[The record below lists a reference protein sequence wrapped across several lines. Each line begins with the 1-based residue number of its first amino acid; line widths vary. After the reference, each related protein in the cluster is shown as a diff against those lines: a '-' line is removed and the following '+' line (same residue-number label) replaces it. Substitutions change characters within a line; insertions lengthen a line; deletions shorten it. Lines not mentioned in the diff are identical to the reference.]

1 MTKQITET
9 KQVIKK
15 CVSRDLVGWENT
27 QEKSWTNPYMILTFK
42 KIHIFKQKRT
52 TKQKTEAKK
61 AKLEGITL
69 IFFLF
74 LFNYHASLYA
84 PMCPGWMNWIIW

>member
-1 MTKQITET
+1 
-9 KQVIKK
+9 
-15 CVSRDLVGWENT
+15 
-27 QEKSWTNPYMILTFK
+27 MILTFK

-84 PMCPGWMNWIIW
+84 PMCPGWMN